1 MRQDGRSRVLEES
14 RRFGHQAAAPPPPRQ
29 QRRLHVLPHGQALKR
44 GRDLER
50 PADPLPPDLVWWHSI
65 DPLATEQDLSI
76 KFATPLN
83 SRKVVQINRNPEVHL
98 ACGAS
103 LVDSLAPYLQ
113 VQGKAQIGRDANMR
127 RQTWSSA
134 LKKYFAG
141 PDDANYGVGIIEPY
155 RIEYLS
161 VPGPPEVW
169 EPAKK

>member
-1 MRQDGRSRVLEES
+1 MD
-14 RRFGHQAAAPPPPRQ
+14 
-29 QRRLHVLPHGQALKR
+29 LK
-44 GRDLER
+44 EK
-50 PADPLPPDLVWWHSI
+50 I
-65 DPLATEQDLSI
+65 YNIMKEYPLATLATITEDGRPWARPVMIAAEQDLSI

-113 VQGKAQIGRDANMR
+113 VQGKARISRDANIR
-127 RQTWSSA
+127 RQMWSSA

-161 VPGPPEVW
+161 VPGHPEVW